1 MSNKTLY
8 EIYKDICDCK
18 DVEKEDLRLATLTYR
33 SLLWFANHDVEEI
46 YKNSN
51 QDIFN
56 KTRFVTNVTRY
67 KKALNTVPSKWL
79 GNENIPGTQKYQE
92 KECICN
98 NILDGFNKWKEDK
111 KEEKYDIYKATYM
124 QNPCNILTEENLN
137 RLEEH
142 CKKAI
147 HYERGEIKREHE
159 VTLDLLYKYKEQ
171 QAESEKKDK
180 IIGKMIDNIMTHYQ
194 VKTIRKMCCPT
205 CIIGEKACTYSGI
218 HRNCIK
224 QYFERKIVNGE
235 E

>member
-1 MSNKTLY
+1 MSDKTLY

-51 QDIFN
+51 QNIFN

-67 KKALNTVPSKWL
+67 KKALNTIPRKWL
-79 GNENIPGTQKYQE
+79 GNENIPGTQKYEE
-92 KECICN
+92 KERICN

-111 KEEKYDIYKATYM
+111 KEEKYDIYKASYM

-159 VTLDLLYKYKEQ
+159 VILDLLYKYKEQ
-171 QAESEKKDK
+171 QEQIEKQNK
-180 IIGKMIDNIMTHYQ
+180 IINLIEEDLCGLATAINEEYSVEEYLLK
-194 VKTIRKMCCPT
+194 KETIK
-205 CIIGEKACTYSGI
+205 KY
-218 HRNCIK
+218 
-224 QYFERKIVNGE
+224 YERKVANE
-235 E
+235 KE

>member
-56 KTRFVTNVTRY
+56 KIRFSTNVTRY
-67 KKALNTVPSKWL
+67 KKALNAVPSKWL
-79 GNENIPGTQKYQE
+79 GAENIPGTQEYQE
-92 KECICN
+92 KNRMYN
-98 NILDGFNKWKEDK
+98 NILDGFNKWRG
-111 KEEKYDIYKATYM
+111 EKDNLYKATYM

-137 RLEEH
+137 ILENN

-147 HYERGEIKREHE
+147 HYEKGEIKREHE
-159 VTLDLLYKYKEQ
+159 VILELLYKYKEQ
-171 QAESEKKDK
+171 QEQKESQNK
-180 IIGKMIDNIMTHYQ
+180 IIDLIEEDLQQLATAINEEYHVEEYLLNKE
-194 VKTIRKMCCPT
+194 TIK
-205 CIIGEKACTYSGI
+205 KY
-218 HRNCIK
+218 
-224 QYFERKIVNGE
+224 YERKVANE
-235 E
+235 KE